1 MFRFCSVWFRVFSV
15 ETPFQPQNTPN
26 KKGTRNSR
34 NEDTKKRFSD
44 ILWRDIRP
52 QTLFENFDLCFFGLF
67 GVGNPKSE
75 IPNSV
80 GTVGQVGQE
89 LNPLFSI

>member
-15 ETPFQPQNTPN
+15 ETPFQPQNTRN
-26 KKGTRNSR
+26 KKEHGIHR
-34 NEDTKKRFSD
+34 NEDTEKRFSD
-44 ILWRDIRP
+44 ILWRDVRP
-52 QTLFENFDLCFFGLF
+52 QTIFENFDLCLFVLF
-67 GVGNPKSE
+67 GAGNPKSE